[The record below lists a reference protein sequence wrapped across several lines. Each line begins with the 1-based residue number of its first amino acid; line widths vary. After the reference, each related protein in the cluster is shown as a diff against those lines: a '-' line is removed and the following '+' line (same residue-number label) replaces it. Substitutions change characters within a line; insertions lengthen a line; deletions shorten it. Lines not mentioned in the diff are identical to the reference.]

1 MPRKR
6 LIYEDSESL
15 LKELIEGTRTLNS
28 AYLLK
33 FRSISVYN
41 DIDQHNLISDAISL
55 YLASKKIKNLKF

>member
-41 DIDQHNLISDAISL
+41 DIDQYNIISDAISL

>member
-6 LIYEDSESL
+6 LIYEDSEIL

-41 DIDQHNLISDAISL
+41 DIDQHNIISDAISL